1 MRSEGFSFYIW
12 GPGGGGVFVG
22 RRFGVRNRSQ
32 TLATA
37 CNCPQPLATA
47 CNCLQPSSSDRLG
60 ISCRAYMCSSARE
73 VIFRVFQRCVVAF
86 HVAIMALRDMW
97 TCFVTCRESFCVAGP
112 ILLRRCHKMRCIF
125 RGRRST
131 LDVSSFILRG
141 RRSTSDVSCCLFSAN
156 RIVRADR

>member
-1 MRSEGFSFYIW
+1 MGAW
-12 GPGGGGVFVG
+12 GW
-22 RRFGVRNRSQ
+22 RCVRWTLFWYSQPFANSCNRLQLS
-32 TLATA
+32 TTA
-37 CNCPQPLATA
+37 CNRLQPLATA
-47 CNCLQPSSSDRLG
+47 CNCLQLLATVLERSSWHKVAVPMG
-60 ISCRAYMCSSARE
+60 SSARE

-86 HVAIMALRDMW
+86 HVAIVALRDMW